1 MHGETWRANRQHD
14 LPDAQTTNV
23 VSMTINFKLVSALAT
38 IALGAIVLIVA
49 GGRSADEPTRSALT
63 PANVGSPI
71 DVGSNPVAVAVGA
84 GAVWVIDAA
93 RQTLTKVDPRT
104 RAVVG
109 KPRHVSGG
117 PFAVAVGAGA
127 VWVAA
132 GDGTVRAY
140 DPRSVQPTG
149 PTATVPGANGLA
161 VGDGGVWITSRR
173 AGTVTR
179 IDARTH
185 RSDPPIRVGRGPAD
199 IAIGAGAI
207 WVANADGGSISRIDP
222 RRRRADAPIA
232 VGARQVLAVTVGEQ
246 GVWVA
251 RAAGPNTDRTQLV
264 RIDPQAGKVVGAP
277 IPVPGAV
284 PLDLVAGDG
293 VWVTDSGGALRPQ
306 PGGRVSRIDP
316 ATPTTLR
323 AVLRVGKRPSAIAL
337 GEGGV
342 WVTSEDD
349 GTLTPI
355 TVAKRR

>member
-1 MHGETWRANRQHD
+1 
-14 LPDAQTTNV
+14 
-23 VSMTINFKLVSALAT
+23 MTINFKLVSALAT
-38 IALGAIVLIVA
+38 ITVGAIVLVVA
-49 GGRSADEPTRSALT
+49 GGRSADEPTRSELT
-63 PANVGSPI
+63 PANVGSAI
-71 DVGSNPVAVAVGA
+71 HVGINPVAVAVGA

-93 RQTLTKVDPRT
+93 RQTLTKVNPHT
-104 RAVVG
+104 RSVVG

-140 DPRSVQPTG
+140 DPGSVQPTG

-161 VGDGGVWITSRR
+161 VGGGSVWISSRR

-179 IDARTH
+179 MDPRT
-185 RSDPPIRVGRGPAD
+185 RRTDPPIRVGRGPAD

-207 WVANADGGSISRIDP
+207 WVANADGGSVSRIDP

-232 VGARQVLAVTVGEQ
+232 VGTRQVLAVTVGEQ

-251 RAAGPNTDRTQLV
+251 RAAGPNADRTQLV
-264 RIDPQAGKVVGAP
+264 QIDPQAGKVVGDP
-277 IPVPGAV
+277 ISVPGAV

-293 VWVTDSGGALRPQ
+293 VWVTDSGGALRSQ
-306 PGGRVSRIDP
+306 SAGRVSRIDP
-316 ATPTTLR
+316 AMPTMR
-323 AVLRVGKRPSAIAL
+323 GPVLRVGKRPSAIAL
-337 GEGGV
+337 GEGAI
-342 WVTSEDD
+342 WVTNEDD

-355 TVAKRR
+355 AVAKRR

>member
-1 MHGETWRANRQHD
+1 
-14 LPDAQTTNV
+14 
-23 VSMTINFKLVSALAT
+23 MTINLKLLSALAT
-38 IALGAIVLIVA
+38 IALGAIVVVVA
-49 GGRSADEPTRSALT
+49 CGRSADEPTRSELS

-71 DVGSNPVAVAVGA
+71 HVGINPVAVAVGA

-93 RQTLTKVDPRT
+93 RQTLTKVNPHT

-132 GDGTVRAY
+132 GDGTVRAF
-140 DPRSVQPTG
+140 DPRSVQPTRRA
-149 PTATVPGANGLA
+149 ATVPGANGLA
-161 VGDGGVWITSRR
+161 VGGGGVWISSRR

-179 IDARTH
+179 IDPRT
-185 RSDPPIRVGRGPAD
+185 RRTDPPIRVGRGPAD

-207 WVANADGGSISRIDP
+207 WVANADGGSVSRIDP

-232 VGARQVLAVTVGEQ
+232 VGARQVLAVTVGEE

-251 RAAGPNTDRTQLV
+251 RAAGPNADRTQLV
-264 RIDPQAGKVVGAP
+264 QIDPQAAKVVGDP

-306 PGGRVSRIDP
+306 SAGRVSRMDP
-316 ATPTTLR
+316 AMPTMR
-323 AVLRVGKRPSAIAL
+323 GPVLRVGERPSAIAL
-337 GEGGV
+337 GEGAV
-342 WVTSEDD
+342 WVTNEDD

-355 TVAKRR
+355 TIAKRR